1 MPTIEQ
7 ASNADGQSI
16 LEITAMVD
24 AFNPTELGCVEEL
37 WNAYQDEGESSGYV
51 FLVYRDD
58 DG

>member
-7 ASNADGQSI
+7 ASNADGLPI
-16 LEITAMVD
+16 LDITNGVGI
-24 AFNPTELGCVEEL
+24 FTPVEKECVEEL

>member
-7 ASNADGQSI
+7 ASNADGLSI
-16 LEITAMVD
+16 LEIMDEVGIFTPV
-24 AFNPTELGCVEEL
+24 EKECVEEL
-37 WNAYQDEGESSGYV
+37 WNAYRYEGESSGYV